1 MNLNVYKNINNL
13 LTQLE
18 SSRRFF
24 IFSYKDKLRTNYL
37 NAKFFM
43 LDQEMRFFLKRFKQ
57 IIQLNLP

>member
-1 MNLNVYKNINNL
+1 MLIINSLN
-13 LTQLE
+13 QQ

-24 IFSYKDKLRTNYL
+24 IFSYKGKLRTNYL